1 MSVVCVAAPWTLV
14 DALALVRDI
23 QPRLHAK
30 KWHVAL
36 GGGVLNRGESS
47 KDIDLYFL
55 PFSDTETTEDVMPL
69 LFTLWGAGD
78 EIGYGESGIYAAKK
92 KYTVDGRRVDAFV
105 LRRNVPPLLADAVD
119 PHADSTGKLSTRA

>member
-1 MSVVCVAAPWTLV
+1 MAETTTPAPWTLD
-14 DALALVRDI
+14 DALALVREI

-36 GGGVLNRGESS
+36 GGGVLNRGESG
-47 KDIDLYFL
+47 KDIDLYVL
-55 PFSDTETTEDVMPL
+55 PFSDIETTEDVMPL

-92 KYTVDGRRVDAFV
+92 KYTTVDGRRIDAFV
-105 LRRNVPPLLADAVD
+105 VRRGVATATMPPERD
-119 PHADSTGKLSTRA
+119 